1 MDAKFFNSSGEG
13 LAKRKYWH
21 VMKLG
26 VSVLAVSLRY
36 FAVFPELLSTFRL
49 ARITGVTNTSFSLV
63 NKMHERVFCKYHSFY
78 STYVKG
84 SKIILA
90 LYF

>member
-1 MDAKFFNSSGEG
+1 MDAKLFNSSGKG
-13 LAKRKYWH
+13 LAKMKYWH

-36 FAVFPELLSTFRL
+36 FAVFPELSAFRC
-49 ARITGVTNTSFSLV
+49 ARITGVINTSFTLV
-63 NKMHERVFCKYHSFY
+63 NEMHKGVFCKYHSFY
-78 STYVKG
+78 STCVKG

>member
-1 MDAKFFNSSGEG
+1 MDAKFFNSSGKR

-36 FAVFPELLSTFRL
+36 FAVFPELTAFRR
-49 ARITGVTNTSFSLV
+49 ARITGVKKTSFTLV
-63 NKMHERVFCKYHSFY
+63 NEMHERVFCKYHSFY
-78 STYVKG
+78 FACVKG